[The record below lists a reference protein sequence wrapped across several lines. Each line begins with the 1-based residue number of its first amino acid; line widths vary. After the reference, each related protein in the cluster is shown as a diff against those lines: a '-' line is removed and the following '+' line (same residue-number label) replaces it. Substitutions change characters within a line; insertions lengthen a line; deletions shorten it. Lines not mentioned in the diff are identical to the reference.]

1 MKLLNEFMAWRWR
14 AVVVA
19 ATIVVFVIVLVDVL
33 AEFYIEMQPAASRD
47 AEQTSSPKGS
57 TPARTESIY
66 TPIVDAYDLYV
77 RGRTMATS
85 SQAGGLATASELF
98 NRAIEVDPLF
108 AGGYAGAAQT
118 GLLQYRRCSDSC
130 GHHLDAALKMALRA
144 VDLDA
149 SFGAGHHNLAEALYL
164 GGAFEE
170 ALAAAR
176 KAIEVEPN
184 NTLVRASYGRILAY
198 SGKAE
203 EGIQQVEEARNT
215 GSDQQVLLYELGSVY
230 RFNGQFDDAIKALR
244 EHRRRLHGRMLPS
257 PTAQLAAAYMQD
269 GRLMEA
275 RATIQ
280 ALRRNLPKFSIQ
292 HALRAHRFASAQAT
306 EQYRKALRDSGLRG
320 D

>member
-1 MKLLNEFMAWRWR
+1 MKLLNAFMAWRWR

-19 ATIVVFVIVLVDVL
+19 AAIVVSVIFLVSAL
-33 AEFYIEMQPAASRD
+33 AEFYIERQSTASSD
-47 AEQTSSPKGS
+47 VKQSSSPQGGI
-57 TPARTESIY
+57 PARTVSTF
-66 TPIVDAYDLYV
+66 TPNVDAYDLYV

-85 SQAGGLATASELF
+85 SQTGDLAAASELF
-98 NRAIEVDPLF
+98 NRAIEIDPLF

-118 GLLQYRRCSDSC
+118 GLLQYLQCSDPC

-144 VDLDA
+144 VDLDPA
-149 SFGAGHHNLAEALYL
+149 FGAGYHNLAEALYL
-164 GGAFEE
+164 GGAFED

-184 NTLVRASYGRILAY
+184 DALVRASHGRILAY
-198 SGKAE
+198 SGKTE

-215 GSDQQVLLYELGSVY
+215 GSDLQVLLYELGSVY

-244 EHRRRLHGRMLPS
+244 EHRRRLRGRMLPS
-257 PTAQLAAAYMQD
+257 PTAQLAAAYMQG

-280 ALRRNLPKFSIQ
+280 ALRRELPKFSIQ

-306 EQYRKALRDSGLRG
+306 EIYSKALRDSGLR
-320 D
+320 DD